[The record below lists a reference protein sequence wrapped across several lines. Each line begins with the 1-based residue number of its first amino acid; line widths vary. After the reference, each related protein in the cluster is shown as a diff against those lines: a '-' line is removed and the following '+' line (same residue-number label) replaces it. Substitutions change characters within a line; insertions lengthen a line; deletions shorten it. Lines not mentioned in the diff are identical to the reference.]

1 MQILHYFCIMGSDCR
16 FSAKFALILQFY
28 STSGFVGWRSDYT
41 ESRYPGTMVLG
52 ECFWKGE
59 CWKIPNGQILF
70 FWGVFKGVF
79 VSRIMELKGLGYIF
93 ASDCIPKLLFQ
104 RFGVFLRGR
113 MYPKWSVL
121 HDLGCMGLRISQT
134 SCFWIWDIFQ
144 GVIYLKWF
152 YLHRQSH
159 FRAREKAISQKY
171 AKSPKSAQKAYN
183 SPTGVC

>member
-16 FSAKFALILQFY
+16 FSAKSAIILQFY
-28 STSGFVGWRSDYT
+28 STSGFVGGRPDYT

-52 ECFWKGE
+52 MFLEGRVLKNPKWTDFV
-59 CWKIPNGQILF
+59 

-79 VSRIMELKGLGYIF
+79 VSRIMELKGLGYFF

-134 SCFWIWDIFQ
+134 SCFLNLRYFSGRHISQMVRKAPGPD
-144 GVIYLKWF
+144 
-152 YLHRQSH
+152 S
-159 FRAREKAISQKY
+159 FRALGRREAEHRMRIGIS
-171 AKSPKSAQKAYN
+171 ASA
-183 SPTGVC
+183 

>member
-1 MQILHYFCIMGSDCR
+1 MLKNPKWTD
-16 FSAKFALILQFY
+16 
-28 STSGFVGWRSDYT
+28 FV
-41 ESRYPGTMVLG
+41 
-52 ECFWKGE
+52 
-59 CWKIPNGQILF
+59 

-134 SCFWIWDIFQ
+134 SCFLNLRYFSGRQISQMVLPSIANLIFERA
-144 GVIYLKWF
+144 K
-152 YLHRQSH
+152 RQSAKNMLNLQNQPKKH
-159 FRAREKAISQKY
+159 TIHPRVY
-171 AKSPKSAQKAYN
+171 AKSATLRVLAYV
-183 SPTGVC
+183 SPLPAALTGANNPRKPIKRMLNR

>member
-1 MQILHYFCIMGSDCR
+1 MAVWLYGEPI
-16 FSAKFALILQFY
+16 
-28 STSGFVGWRSDYT
+28 SGHHGFGGMFLEGRVLKNPKWTDFV
-41 ESRYPGTMVLG
+41 
-52 ECFWKGE
+52 
-59 CWKIPNGQILF
+59 

-113 MYPKWSVL
+113 MYPNGQFFTIWDVWVFEYLKRAV
-121 HDLGCMGLRISQT
+121 
-134 SCFWIWDIFQ
+134 FWIWDIFQ

>member
-1 MQILHYFCIMGSDCR
+1 MFLEGRVLKNPKWTD
-16 FSAKFALILQFY
+16 
-28 STSGFVGWRSDYT
+28 FV
-41 ESRYPGTMVLG
+41 
-52 ECFWKGE
+52 
-59 CWKIPNGQILF
+59 

-134 SCFWIWDIFQ
+134 SCFLNLRYFS
-144 GVIYLKWF
+144 G
-152 YLHRQSH
+152 RQ
-159 FRAREKAISQKY
+159 ISQIVLPS
-171 AKSPKSAQKAYN
+171 SPISFSSARKGNQPKI
-183 SPTGVC
+183 C

>member
-1 MQILHYFCIMGSDCR
+1 MLKNPKWTD
-16 FSAKFALILQFY
+16 
-28 STSGFVGWRSDYT
+28 FV
-41 ESRYPGTMVLG
+41 
-52 ECFWKGE
+52 
-59 CWKIPNGQILF
+59 

-134 SCFWIWDIFQ
+134 SCFLNYELFFRASNISNGSTFTANLIFERA
-144 GVIYLKWF
+144 K
-152 YLHRQSH
+152 RQSAKNMLN
-159 FRAREKAISQKY
+159 RQNQPKKYTICTQVY
-171 AKSPKSAQKAYN
+171 AKSLNLRLLAYVL
-183 SPTGVC
+183 PLQAALTGANNLRKPIKRMLNRQI